1 MLLLLFLY
9 RSKSDLLYYAEYLPT
24 ISTQLKIISSVKAAT
39 PSDISVCW
47 TLILDG
53 SFLWM
58 TGIEKP
64 WIPVC
69 PLVKQLSH
77 FACRG
82 HFLLVLVN
90 DLLRRLLA
98 QTLARWARE
107 FESYLTS
114 NKICL
119 SRTTRRNIYRAVQMV
134 SYYQSINQSINQARL
149 FKRVTLMSRKKAGYK
164 KCMCKMAIICDR
176 PFPNHL

>member
-1 MLLLLFLY
+1 MPNTYLLSAPN
-9 RSKSDLLYYAEYLPT
+9 SKSYL
-24 ISTQLKIISSVKAAT
+24 QLKQPLPRIFRYVE
-39 PSDISVCW
+39 
-47 TLILDG
+47 
-53 SFLWM
+53 LWFWM
-58 TGIEKP
+58 VHFCEWQESKKP

-90 DLLRRLLA
+90 DLLRKWLA
-98 QTLARWARE
+98 QTLAHWASE
-107 FESYLTS
+107 FWKLLDQQENLLVPDYQTEH
-114 NKICL
+114 L
-119 SRTTRRNIYRAVQMV
+119 SSRADGVV
-134 SYYQSINQSINQARL
+134 LSINQSINQSSQ
-149 FKRVTLMSRKKAGYK
+149 RVTLMSRKKAGYK

>member
-1 MLLLLFLY
+1 MPNTYLLSALN
-9 RSKSDLLYYAEYLPT
+9 SKSYL
-24 ISTQLKIISSVKAAT
+24 QLKQPLPRIFRYVE
-39 PSDISVCW
+39 
-47 TLILDG
+47 
-53 SFLWM
+53 LWFWM
-58 TGIEKP
+58 VHFCEWQESKKP

-90 DLLRRLLA
+90 DLLRRWLA
-98 QTLARWARE
+98 QTLARWVRE
-107 FESYLTS
+107 FWKLLDQQQNLLVPDYQTEH
-114 NKICL
+114 L
-119 SRTTRRNIYRAVQMV
+119 SSRADGVV
-134 SYYQSINQSINQARL
+134 LSINQSINQARL

-164 KCMCKMAIICDR
+164 KCMCKMAIIYDR

>member
-90 DLLRRLLA
+90 DLLRRWHPCPLGKRILKVTWPA
-98 QTLARWARE
+98 TKSACPGLPDGTFIEPCRW
-107 FESYLTS
+107 
-114 NKICL
+114 C
-119 SRTTRRNIYRAVQMV
+119 RTIN
-134 SYYQSINQSINQARL
+134 QSINQSIKPDYLN
-149 FKRVTLMSRKKAGYK
+149 VW
-164 KCMCKMAIICDR
+164 
-176 PFPNHL
+176 H

>member
-1 MLLLLFLY
+1 MPNTYLLSAPN
-9 RSKSDLLYYAEYLPT
+9 SKSYL
-24 ISTQLKIISSVKAAT
+24 QLKQPLPRMFRYVE
-39 PSDISVCW
+39 
-47 TLILDG
+47 
-53 SFLWM
+53 LWFWM
-58 TGIEKP
+58 VHFCEWQESKKP

-69 PLVKQLSH
+69 SLVKQLSH

-90 DLLRRLLA
+90 DLLRRWLA

-164 KCMCKMAIICDR
+164 KCMCKMAIIYDR

>member
-90 DLLRRLLA
+90 DLLRRWLA

-107 FESYLTS
+107 FWKLLDQQQNLLVPDYQTEH
-114 NKICL
+114 L
-119 SRTTRRNIYRAVQMV
+119 SSRADGVV
-134 SYYQSINQSINQARL
+134 LSINQSINQARL

-164 KCMCKMAIICDR
+164 KCMCKMAIIYDR

>member
-58 TGIEKP
+58 TGIEKTMNSSLSFCQAAVTFCLP
-64 WIPVC
+64 GPLLARLSEWFTEKMTCSDPC
-69 PLVKQLSH
+69 PLGKSILKVTRPARKS
-77 FACRG
+77 ACPG
-82 HFLLVLVN
+82 LPDGTFIEPC
-90 DLLRRLLA
+90 
-98 QTLARWARE
+98 RWCH
-107 FESYLTS
+107 T
-114 NKICL
+114 
-119 SRTTRRNIYRAVQMV
+119 
-134 SYYQSINQSINQARL
+134 INQSINQATL

-164 KCMCKMAIICDR
+164 KCTCKMAIICDR

>member
-47 TLILDG
+47 TW
-53 SFLWM
+53 FWM
-58 TGIEKP
+58 VHFCEWQESKKL

-90 DLLRRLLA
+90 DLLRRWLA
-98 QTLARWARE
+98 QTLAHWASE
-107 FESYLTS
+107 FWKLLDQQENLLVPDYQTEH
-114 NKICL
+114 L
-119 SRTTRRNIYRAVQMV
+119 SSRADGVIL
-134 SYYQSINQSINQARL
+134 SINQSINQSSHIIL
-149 FKRVTLMSRKKAGYK
+149 TCDINEPKKGWLQ
-164 KCMCKMAIICDR
+164 KMYVQNG
-176 PFPNHL
+176 NHMR

>member
-39 PSDISVCW
+39 PSDVSVCW

-58 TGIEKP
+58 TGIEKTMNSSLFFGQAAVTFCLP
-64 WIPVC
+64 GPLLARLSEWFTYKMTCSDPC
-69 PLVKQLSH
+69 PLGKRIWKLLDQQQN
-77 FACRG
+77 
-82 HFLLVLVN
+82 LLVP
-90 DLLRRLLA
+90 DY
-98 QTLARWARE
+98 QTE
-107 FESYLTS
+107 H
-114 NKICL
+114 L
-119 SRTTRRNIYRAVQMV
+119 SSRADGVV
-134 SYYQSINQSINQARL
+134 LSINQARL

-164 KCMCKMAIICDR
+164 KCMCKMAIIYDR

>member
-1 MLLLLFLY
+1 MPNTYLLSAPN
-9 RSKSDLLYYAEYLPT
+9 SKSYL
-24 ISTQLKIISSVKAAT
+24 QLKQPLPRIFRYVE
-39 PSDISVCW
+39 
-47 TLILDG
+47 
-53 SFLWM
+53 LWFWM
-58 TGIEKP
+58 VHFCEWQESKKP

-90 DLLRRLLA
+90 DLLRRWLA
-98 QTLARWARE
+98 QTLARWASE
-107 FESYLTS
+107 FWKLLDQQQNLLVPDYQTEH
-114 NKICL
+114 L
-119 SRTTRRNIYRAVQMV
+119 SSRADGVV
-134 SYYQSINQSINQARL
+134 LSINQSINQSSQ
-149 FKRVTLMSRKKAGYK
+149 RVTLMSRKKAGYK

>member
-39 PSDISVCW
+39 PSDISV
-47 TLILDG
+47 
-53 SFLWM
+53 WM
-58 TGIEKP
+58 VHFCEWQESKKP

-69 PLVKQLSH
+69 PFVKQLSH

-90 DLLRRLLA
+90 DLLRRWLA
-98 QTLARWARE
+98 QTLDHWASE
-107 FESYLTS
+107 FWKLLDQQENLLVPDYQTEH
-114 NKICL
+114 L
-119 SRTTRRNIYRAVQMV
+119 SSRADGVV
-134 SYYQSINQSINQARL
+134 LSINQSINQ
-149 FKRVTLMSRKKAGYK
+149 SSQ
-164 KCMCKMAIICDR
+164 II
-176 PFPNHL
+176 

>member
-1 MLLLLFLY
+1 MQNTYLLSAPN
-9 RSKSDLLYYAEYLPT
+9 SKSYL
-24 ISTQLKIISSVKAAT
+24 QLKQPLPRIFRYVE
-39 PSDISVCW
+39 
-47 TLILDG
+47 
-53 SFLWM
+53 LWFWM
-58 TGIEKP
+58 VHFCEWQESKKP

-90 DLLRRLLA
+90 DLLRRWLA

-107 FESYLTS
+107 FWKLLDQQQNLLVPDYQTEH
-114 NKICL
+114 L
-119 SRTTRRNIYRAVQMV
+119 SSRADGVIL
-134 SYYQSINQSINQARL
+134 SINQSINQATL
-149 FKRVTLMSRKKAGYK
+149 FKRLTLMSRKKAGYK
-164 KCMCKMAIICDR
+164 KCMCKMAIIYDR